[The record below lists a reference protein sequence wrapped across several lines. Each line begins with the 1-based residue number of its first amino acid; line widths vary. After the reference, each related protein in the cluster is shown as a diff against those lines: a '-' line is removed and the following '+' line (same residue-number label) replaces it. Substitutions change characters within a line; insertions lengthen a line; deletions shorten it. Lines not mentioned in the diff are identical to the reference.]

1 MTGKY
6 PYIITQFFLFNF
18 VQRILVNN
26 YCMIDYYLDARTR
39 NLKSQPVLFNQI

>member
-6 PYIITQFFLFNF
+6 PYMIMQFFFVRF

-26 YCMIDYYLDARTR
+26 YCMIDHLDAKTR